1 MYQPEEKQP
10 LTQPKQPHPKTHR
23 RRRDAGKG
31 RFTKRDCFALIWIG
45 HQYGI
50 RLDHLQLLLGR
61 FPGRGAT
68 YTNWISGSA
77 TRDVVT
83 RWEKEGLVRVE
94 RLEVDGPFWIWLTP
108 KGLRRMG
115 LSYTYRDLR
124 KLKDVKGEDLTHLY
138 AINAIRLDIEA
149 DEPEAHWISE
159 RALRQG
165 QIRLKGQ
172 TLLHRPDGVVV
183 FPDGKTVAIEAEL
196 SMKKPFELEEVLLEL
211 LWGEAYLRRKTEYD
225 RQTAREFSRGNRS
238 PYDQIWY
245 FAPKTIRRHVRRARE
260 RLFADLTISQQEA
273 ERIYIAWY
281 PLPHSDEESTQEER
295 EDNEAL
301 GLDDEDEEEERLDAE
316 GEGDRER

>member
-10 LTQPKQPHPKTHR
+10 MALSKQRHHKKRR
-23 RRRDAGKG
+23 RRRDAGKK
-31 RFTKRDCFALIWIG
+31 RFTKRDSFALIWIG

-50 RLDHLQLLLGR
+50 RLDHLQWLLGR
-61 FPGRGAT
+61 LPGRGAT
-68 YTNWISGSA
+68 HSHWISESA
-77 TRDVVT
+77 ARDVVT
-83 RWEKEGLVRVE
+83 RWEEEGLVRVE
-94 RLEVDGPFWIWLTP
+94 RLEVDAPFWIWLTA

-124 KLKDVKGEDLTHLY
+124 KLKDVKGEDLKHLY

-149 DEPEAHWISE
+149 DEPKARWISE

-172 TLLHRPDGVVV
+172 KLLHRPDGVVV
-183 FPDGKTVAIEAEL
+183 FPDGQTVAIEAEL
-196 SMKKPFELEEVLLEL
+196 SMKKPFELEEILLEL
-211 LWGEAYLRRKTEYD
+211 LWGEEYLRCKAEYD
-225 RQTAREFSRGNRS
+225 RQTAHSLSRWDRS

-260 RLFADLTISQQEA
+260 RLLADLTISLEEA
-273 ERIYIAWY
+273 KRIYIAWY
-281 PLPHSDEESTQEER
+281 PLPHTDEESTQEER

-301 GLDDEDEEEERLDAE
+301 GLDEEEEHADAE
-316 GEGDRER
+316 GEGGREQ

>member
-1 MYQPEEKQP
+1 MYQPEEKLP
-10 LTQPKQPHPKTHR
+10 MAQPKQPHPKTRR

-45 HQYGI
+45 HQYSI
-50 RLDHLQLLLGR
+50 RLDQLQWVLGR

-68 YTNWISGSA
+68 YTNWISKSA
-77 TRDVVT
+77 ARDVIT
-83 RWEKEGLVRVE
+83 RWAEEGLVRVE
-94 RLEVDGPFWIWLTP
+94 RLEVDAPFWIWLTH

-124 KLKDVKGEDLTHLY
+124 KLKDVKGEDLTHIY
-138 AINAIRLDIEA
+138 AIRLDIEA
-149 DEPEAHWISE
+149 DEPKARWISE

-172 TLLHRPDGVVV
+172 KLLHRPDGVVV
-183 FPDGKTVAIEAEL
+183 LPNGKTVAIEAEL
-196 SMKKPFELEEVLLEL
+196 SAKKPFELEEILLEL
-211 LWGEAYLRRKTEYD
+211 LWGEEYLRRKAEYD
-225 RQTAREFSRGNRS
+225 RQTAREFSRGDRS

-245 FAPKTIRRHVRRARE
+245 FAPKTIRRRVRRARE
-260 RLFADLTISQQEA
+260 RLFANLTISQQEA

-281 PLPHSDEESTQEER
+281 PLPHSDEEITQEVR

-301 GLDDEDEEEERLDAE
+301 GLDEDEATRVEDTSAQ
-316 GEGDRER
+316 